1 MIATQTSSQ
10 VINIITSRFGPL
22 AITEDKIINFVQG
35 MPGFQRLRRFI
46 LIDHDAEG
54 IFKWLQA
61 VDDPTVAFLLTN
73 PNSYKP
79 DYMVPIRKI
88 DIETLGIRSASALVT
103 LVMVCISSDNEMSL
117 NLKGPVLFNSDNMK
131 AMQFIIDREDY
142 LTHYA
147 IAV

>member
-10 VINIITSRFGPL
+10 IINIITSRFGPL

-54 IFKWLQA
+54 MFKWLQA

-79 DYMVPIRKI
+79 DYMVPIRKN